1 MLFKVAVYQMDG
13 RYVAARSNEL
23 GFVNDEVE
31 AIQ

>member
-13 RYVAARSNEL
+13 RYVAARGNEL
-23 GFVNDEVE
+23 GFVNYGVE